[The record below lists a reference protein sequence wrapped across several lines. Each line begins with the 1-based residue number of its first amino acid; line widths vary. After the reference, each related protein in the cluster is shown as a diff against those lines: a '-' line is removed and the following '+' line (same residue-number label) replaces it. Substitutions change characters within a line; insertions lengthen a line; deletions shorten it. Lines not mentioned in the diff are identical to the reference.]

1 MESQQVGEQVVR
13 LRNIQTKQGFFRKAS
28 VENQTTKLNQGNQ
41 FNLGEITM
49 IHELKKGDTL
59 KNGKYVIEQTIG
71 RGGFGITYKGILHTV
86 VKGELGEV
94 DTTVVVAIKEFYFA
108 DGCERH
114 PNGKTVT
121 VTSQSKRALTER
133 LKQKFLKEAQILS
146 RLKHPNIV
154 QVLEIFEE
162 NNTAYMVMQFIE
174 GGNLKERV
182 LRGLSMADSVRIIQE
197 VLHALAFVHENHT
210 LHLDI
215 KPQNILCTKNDK
227 AVLIDFGIAKHYDEE
242 GEATSTAIAAKSA
255 GFAPP
260 EQYTAINLENFAP
273 VTDIYAVGATLYF
286 CLTGTVPM
294 EATLRTQEEMPE
306 PMALNP
312 HIPKKLNDVVMR
324 AMELKKN
331 KRFQS
336 CSEMS
341 LALAEAWGG
350 EATVVAPEQPK
361 ADRQK
366 AAAEHRRPTQEAS
379 TGKAADATPKK
390 SNKKTIITIIAVFLL
405 AVSAIFWY
413 TTQENTDNLASTEG
427 TYAVSDSKNDTL
439 LLDVNA
445 GRQRVEISP
454 PEPRNDSTL
463 KLQDVNAGRQRVEIS
478 PPEPRNDNTLKLQNV
493 NAGKCLQTMQGHTDW
508 VKSVAFS
515 PDGAY
520 ALSGSQD
527 ATLKL
532 WDINTGKCLQTMQG
546 HASYVTSVAFSP
558 DGAYAL
564 SGSQDATLKLWDI
577 KTGKCLQTMQG
588 YADFVWSVAFSPDGA
603 HALSGSGDNTLKL
616 WDIKTGKCL
625 QTMQGHASYSYV
637 ASVAF
642 SPNGAYALSGS
653 GDKTLK
659 LWDIKTGK
667 CLQTMQGHA
676 NEVFSVAFSPN
687 GAYALSG
694 SYDNTLKLWDINT
707 GKCLQTMEGHSGWVW
722 SVAFSPDGAYALS
735 GSDDKTLKLW
745 DINTGKCLQ
754 TMQGH
759 ASYVTSV
766 AFSPDGAYALSGSFD
781 KTLKLWDL
789 RKWARR

>member
-1 MESQQVGEQVVR
+1 
-13 LRNIQTKQGFFRKAS
+13 
-28 VENQTTKLNQGNQ
+28 
-41 FNLGEITM
+41 M

-71 RGGFGITYKGILHTV
+71 KGGFGITYKGILHTV

-94 DTTVVVAIKEFYFA
+94 DTTAVVAIKEFYFA

-114 PNGKTVT
+114 PNGKTIT

-133 LKQKFLKEAQILS
+133 LKQKFLKEAQTLS
-146 RLKHPNIV
+146 RLKHPHIV

-182 LRGLSMADSVRIIQE
+182 LRGLSMADSVRITQE

-260 EQYTAINLENFAP
+260 EQYTAINLENFTP

-286 CLTGTVPM
+286 CLTGTIPM
-294 EATLRTQEEMPE
+294 EATLRTQEDMPE

-312 HIPKKLNDVVMR
+312 HIPQKLNDVVMR
-324 AMELKKN
+324 AMELRKT

-336 CSEMS
+336 CREMS

-350 EATVVAPEQPK
+350 DATVVAPEQPK

-366 AAAEHRRPTQEAS
+366 AAAEHRKPTQEAS
-379 TGKAADATPKK
+379 IDKAADATPKK
-390 SNKKTIITIIAVFLL
+390 SNKKTIITIISVLLL
-405 AVSAIFWY
+405 AVAAIFGY
-413 TTQENTDNLASTEG
+413 TMQENTDNLASPEG
-427 TYAVSDSKNDTL
+427 TDAVSDSKNDTL

-454 PEPRNDSTL
+454 PEPRNDNTL
-463 KLQDVNAGRQRVEIS
+463 KLQDVNAGKCLQTMKGHTSSVVSVAFS
-478 PPEPRNDNTLKLQNV
+478 PDGTYALSGSADNTLKLWDLNT
-493 NAGKCLQTMQGHTDW
+493 GKCLQTMQGHSHI
-508 VKSVAFS
+508 VSSVAFS

-520 ALSGSQD
+520 ALSGS
-527 ATLKL
+527 
-532 WDINTGKCLQTMQG
+532 WDE
-546 HASYVTSVAFSP
+546 
-558 DGAYAL
+558 
-564 SGSQDATLKLWDI
+564 TLKLWDI
-577 KTGKCLQTMQG
+577 KTGKCLQTMKG
-588 YADFVWSVAFSPDGA
+588 HTSWVVSVAFSPDGA
-603 HALSGSGDNTLKL
+603 YALSGSLDNTLKL

-625 QTMQGHASYSYV
+625 RTMQGHDNDNV
-637 ASVAF
+637 VRSVAF
-642 SPNGAYALSGS
+642 SPDGAYALSGS
-653 GDKTLK
+653 DDITLWDIKTGKYLRTMQGHANAVSSVAFSPDGAYALSGSWDKTLK

-676 NEVFSVAFSPN
+676 GDVE
-687 GAYALSG
+687 
-694 SYDNTLKLWDINT
+694 
-707 GKCLQTMEGHSGWVW
+707 
-722 SVAFSPDGAYALS
+722 SVAFSPDGAHALS
-735 GSDDKTLKLW
+735 GSWDATLKLW
-745 DINTGKCLQ
+745 DIKTGKCLQ
-754 TMQGH
+754 TMKGH
-759 ASYVTSV
+759 SNGGTSV
-766 AFSPDGAYALSGSFD
+766 AFSPDGAYALSGGDS
-781 KTLKLWDL
+781 TLKLWDL
-789 RKWARR
+789 RKWVRR

>member
-1 MESQQVGEQVVR
+1 
-13 LRNIQTKQGFFRKAS
+13 
-28 VENQTTKLNQGNQ
+28 
-41 FNLGEITM
+41 M

-71 RGGFGITYKGILHTV
+71 KGGFGITYKGILHTV

-94 DTTVVVAIKEFYFA
+94 DTTAVVAIKEFYFA

-114 PNGKTVT
+114 PNGKTIT

-133 LKQKFLKEAQILS
+133 LKQKFLKEAQTLS
-146 RLKHPNIV
+146 RLKHPYIV

-182 LRGLSMADSVRIIQE
+182 LRGLSMADSVRITQE

-227 AVLIDFGIAKHYDEE
+227 AILIDFGIAKHYNEE

-260 EQYTAINLENFAP
+260 EQYTAINLENFTP

-306 PMALNP
+306 PVALNP
-312 HIPKKLNDVVMR
+312 HIPQKLNDVVMR
-324 AMELKKN
+324 AMELRKT

-336 CSEMS
+336 CREMS

-350 EATVVAPEQPK
+350 DATVVAPEQPK

-366 AAAEHRRPTQEAS
+366 AAAEHRKPTQEAS
-379 TGKAADATPKK
+379 IDKAADATPKK
-390 SNKKTIITIIAVFLL
+390 SNKKTIITIISVLLL
-405 AVSAIFWY
+405 AVAAIFGY
-413 TTQENTDNLASTEG
+413 TMQENTDNLASPEG
-427 TYAVSDSKNDTL
+427 TDAVSDSKNDTL

-454 PEPRNDSTL
+454 PEPRNDNTL
-463 KLQDVNAGRQRVEIS
+463 KLQDVNAGKCLQTMKGHTSSVVSVAFS
-478 PPEPRNDNTLKLQNV
+478 PDGTYALSGSADNTLKLWDLNT
-493 NAGKCLQTMQGHTDW
+493 GKCLQTMQGHSHI
-508 VKSVAFS
+508 VSSVAFS

-520 ALSGSQD
+520 ALSGS
-527 ATLKL
+527 
-532 WDINTGKCLQTMQG
+532 WDE
-546 HASYVTSVAFSP
+546 
-558 DGAYAL
+558 
-564 SGSQDATLKLWDI
+564 TLKLWDI
-577 KTGKCLQTMQG
+577 KTGKCLQTMKG
-588 YADFVWSVAFSPDGA
+588 HTSWVVSVAFSPDGA
-603 HALSGSGDNTLKL
+603 YALSGSLDNTLKL

-625 QTMQGHASYSYV
+625 RTMQGHDNDNV
-637 ASVAF
+637 VRSVAF
-642 SPNGAYALSGS
+642 SPDGAYALSGS
-653 GDKTLK
+653 DDITLWDIKTGKYLRTMQGHANAVSSVAFSPDGAYALSGSWDKTLK

-676 NEVFSVAFSPN
+676 GDVE
-687 GAYALSG
+687 
-694 SYDNTLKLWDINT
+694 
-707 GKCLQTMEGHSGWVW
+707 
-722 SVAFSPDGAYALS
+722 SVAFSPDGAHALS
-735 GSDDKTLKLW
+735 GSWDATLKLW
-745 DINTGKCLQ
+745 DIKTGKCLQ
-754 TMQGH
+754 TMKGH
-759 ASYVTSV
+759 SNGGTSV
-766 AFSPDGAYALSGSFD
+766 AFSPDGAYALSGGDS
-781 KTLKLWDL
+781 TLKLWDL
-789 RKWARR
+789 RKWVRR

>member
-1 MESQQVGEQVVR
+1 
-13 LRNIQTKQGFFRKAS
+13 
-28 VENQTTKLNQGNQ
+28 
-41 FNLGEITM
+41 M

-71 RGGFGITYKGILHTV
+71 KGGFGITYKGILHTV

-94 DTTVVVAIKEFYFA
+94 DTTAVVAIKEFYFA

-114 PNGKTVT
+114 PNGKTIT

-133 LKQKFLKEAQILS
+133 LKQKFLKEAQTLS
-146 RLKHPNIV
+146 RLKHPHIV

-174 GGNLKERV
+174 GGDLKERV

-242 GEATSTAIAAKSA
+242 GEATSTVIAAKSA

-260 EQYTAINLENFAP
+260 EQYTAINLENFTP

-312 HIPKKLNDVVMR
+312 HIPQKLNDVVMR

-336 CSEMS
+336 CHEMS

-361 ADRQK
+361 VDRQK
-366 AAAEHRRPTQEAS
+366 AAAEHRKPAQEAS
-379 TGKAADATPKK
+379 IGKAELWD
-390 SNKKTIITIIAVFLL
+390 
-405 AVSAIFWY
+405 
-413 TTQENTDNLASTEG
+413 
-427 TYAVSDSKNDTL
+427 
-439 LLDVNA
+439 
-445 GRQRVEISP
+445 
-454 PEPRNDSTL
+454 
-463 KLQDVNAGRQRVEIS
+463 
-478 PPEPRNDNTLKLQNV
+478 V
-493 NAGKCLQTMQGHTDW
+493 NAGKCLQTMKGHTNG
-508 VKSVAFS
+508 VLSVAFS
-515 PDGAY
+515 PDGSY
-520 ALSGSQD
+520 ALSGS
-527 ATLKL
+527 L
-532 WDINTGKCLQTMQG
+532 
-546 HASYVTSVAFSP
+546 
-558 DGAYAL
+558 
-564 SGSQDATLKLWDI
+564 
-577 KTGKCLQTMQG
+577 
-588 YADFVWSVAFSPDGA
+588 
-603 HALSGSGDNTLKL
+603 
-616 WDIKTGKCL
+616 
-625 QTMQGHASYSYV
+625 
-637 ASVAF
+637 
-642 SPNGAYALSGS
+642 
-653 GDKTLK
+653 DKTLK

-667 CLQTMQGHA
+667 CLQTMQGHTWF
-676 NEVFSVAFSPN
+676 VVSVAFSPN

-694 SYDNTLKLWDINT
+694 SRDETLKLWDIKT
-707 GKCLQTMEGHSGWVW
+707 GKRLQTMRGHAYSVY

-735 GSDDKTLKLW
+735 GSRDETLKLW
-745 DINTGKCLQ
+745 DINTGNCLQTMEGHTNYVTSVAFSPYGTYALSGSWDKTLKLWDIKTGKCLQ
-754 TMQGH
+754 TMEGH
-759 ASYVTSV
+759 ANEVVSVAFSPNGAYALSGSWDKTLKLWDIKTGKCLQTMEGHSEGISSVAFSPDGTYTLSGSADKTLKLWDIKTGKCLQTMEGHSDWVRSV
-766 AFSPDGAYALSGSFD
+766 AFSPDGAYALSGGAD

-789 RKWARR
+789 RKWVRR

>member
-1 MESQQVGEQVVR
+1 
-13 LRNIQTKQGFFRKAS
+13 
-28 VENQTTKLNQGNQ
+28 
-41 FNLGEITM
+41 M

-71 RGGFGITYKGILHTV
+71 KGGFGITYKGILHTV

-94 DTTVVVAIKEFYFA
+94 DTTAVVAIKEFYFA

-114 PNGKTVT
+114 PNGKTIT

-133 LKQKFLKEAQILS
+133 LKQKFLKEAQTLS
-146 RLKHPNIV
+146 RLKHPHIV

-260 EQYTAINLENFAP
+260 EQYTAINLENFTP

-286 CLTGTVPM
+286 CLTGTIPM
-294 EATLRTQEEMPE
+294 EATLRTQEDMPE

-312 HIPKKLNDVVMR
+312 HIPQKLNDVVMR
-324 AMELKKN
+324 AMELRKT

-336 CSEMS
+336 CHEMS

-350 EATVVAPEQPK
+350 EATIVAPEQPK
-361 ADRQK
+361 VDRQK
-366 AAAEHRRPTQEAS
+366 AAAEHRKPTQEAS
-379 TGKAADATPKK
+379 TGKAAAATPKK
-390 SNKKTIITIIAVFLL
+390 SNKKTIITIISVFLL

-413 TTQENTDNLASTEG
+413 TTQENTDNLASPEG

-454 PEPRNDSTL
+454 PEPRNDNTL
-463 KLQDVNAGRQRVEIS
+463 KLQDVNAG
-478 PPEPRNDNTLKLQNV
+478 
-493 NAGKCLQTMQGHTDW
+493 KCLQTIKGHTTW
-508 VKSVAFS
+508 VS
-515 PDGAY
+515 
-520 ALSGSQD
+520 
-527 ATLKL
+527 
-532 WDINTGKCLQTMQG
+532 
-546 HASYVTSVAFSP
+546 
-558 DGAYAL
+558 
-564 SGSQDATLKLWDI
+564 
-577 KTGKCLQTMQG
+577 
-588 YADFVWSVAFSPDGA
+588 
-603 HALSGSGDNTLKL
+603 
-616 WDIKTGKCL
+616 
-625 QTMQGHASYSYV
+625 
-637 ASVAF
+637 SVAF

-667 CLQTMQGHA
+667 CLQTMQGHTDWV
-676 NEVFSVAFSPN
+676 EFIAFSPD
-687 GAYALSG
+687 GAHALSG
-694 SYDNTLKLWDINT
+694 SEDKTLKLWDINT
-707 GKCLQTMEGHSGWVW
+707 GKCLQTMRGHSDRVW

-735 GSDDKTLKLW
+735 GSRDKTLKLWDIKTGKCVQTMEGHSDWVRSVAFSPDGAYALSGSEDNTLKLW

-759 ASYVTSV
+759 TDWVLSVAFSPDGAHALSGSEDKTLKLWDINTGKCLQTMRGHTDWVLSVAFSPDGAHALSGSRDKTLKLWDIKTGKCVQTMEGHSDWVRSV
-766 AFSPDGAYALSGSFD
+766 AFSPDGAYALSGSD
-781 KTLKLWDL
+781 DNTLKLWDL
-789 RKWARR
+789 RKWVRR

>member
-1 MESQQVGEQVVR
+1 
-13 LRNIQTKQGFFRKAS
+13 
-28 VENQTTKLNQGNQ
+28 
-41 FNLGEITM
+41 M

-71 RGGFGITYKGILHTV
+71 KGGFGITYKGILHTV

-94 DTTVVVAIKEFYFA
+94 DTTAVVAIKEFYFA

-114 PNGKTVT
+114 PNGKTIT

-133 LKQKFLKEAQILS
+133 LKQKFLKEAQTLS
-146 RLKHPNIV
+146 RLKHPHIV

-182 LRGLSMADSVRIIQE
+182 LRGLSMADSVRITQE

-260 EQYTAINLENFAP
+260 EQYTAINLENFTP

-286 CLTGTVPM
+286 CLTGTIPM

-312 HIPKKLNDVVMR
+312 HIPQKLNDVVMR

-336 CSEMS
+336 CHEMS

-366 AAAEHRRPTQEAS
+366 AAAEHRKPTQEAS
-379 TGKAADATPKK
+379 TGKAAAATPKK
-390 SNKKTIITIIAVFLL
+390 SNKKTIIWLLLL
-405 AVSAIFWY
+405 AAAIFWY
-413 TTQENTDNLASTEG
+413 NTQENTDNLASPEG
-427 TYAVSDSKNDTL
+427 ADALSGSKNDTL
-439 LLDVNA
+439 LCLQTMEDASAVLSVA
-445 GRQRVEISP
+445 FSP
-454 PEPRNDSTL
+454 DGVYALSGGWDYPL
-463 KLQDVNAGRQRVEIS
+463 KLWDIK
-478 PPEPRNDNTLKLQNV
+478 T
-493 NAGKCLQTMQGHTDW
+493 GKCLQTMEGHTYP
-508 VKSVAFS
+508 VMSVAFS

-520 ALSGSQD
+520 ALSGS
-527 ATLKL
+527 
-532 WDINTGKCLQTMQG
+532 W
-546 HASYVTSVAFSP
+546 
-558 DGAYAL
+558 
-564 SGSQDATLKLWDI
+564 
-577 KTGKCLQTMQG
+577 
-588 YADFVWSVAFSPDGA
+588 
-603 HALSGSGDNTLKL
+603 
-616 WDIKTGKCL
+616 
-625 QTMQGHASYSYV
+625 
-637 ASVAF
+637 
-642 SPNGAYALSGS
+642 
-653 GDKTLK
+653 
-659 LWDIKTGK
+659 
-667 CLQTMQGHA
+667 
-676 NEVFSVAFSPN
+676 
-687 GAYALSG
+687 
-694 SYDNTLKLWDINT
+694 
-707 GKCLQTMEGHSGWVW
+707 
-722 SVAFSPDGAYALS
+722 
-735 GSDDKTLKLW
+735 DKTLKLW

-759 ASYVTSV
+759 SHIVFSV
-766 AFSPDGAYALSGSFD
+766 AFSPDGAYALSGSDDIKLWDIKTGKYLRTMQGHDSDSVVLSVAFSPDGAYALSGSTNKTLKLLDIKTGKCLQTMQGHAEDVESVAFSPDGAYALSGSWDNTLKLWDIKTGKCLQTMEGHTENVLSVAFSPDGAYALSGSEDGTLKLWDIKTGKCLQTMQGHSDGVGSVAFSPDGAYALSGSAD

-789 RKWARR
+789 RKRARK

>member
-1 MESQQVGEQVVR
+1 
-13 LRNIQTKQGFFRKAS
+13 
-28 VENQTTKLNQGNQ
+28 
-41 FNLGEITM
+41 M

-71 RGGFGITYKGILHTV
+71 KGGFGITYKGILHTV

-94 DTTVVVAIKEFYFA
+94 DTTAVVAIKEFYFA

-114 PNGKTVT
+114 PNGKTIT

-133 LKQKFLKEAQILS
+133 LKQKFLKEAQTLS
-146 RLKHPNIV
+146 RLKHPHIV

-260 EQYTAINLENFAP
+260 EQYTAINLENFTP

-286 CLTGTVPM
+286 CLTGTIPM
-294 EATLRTQEEMPE
+294 EATLRTQEDMPE

-312 HIPKKLNDVVMR
+312 HIPQKLNDVVMR

-336 CSEMS
+336 CHEMS

-361 ADRQK
+361 VDRQK
-366 AAAEHRRPTQEAS
+366 AAAEHRKPAQEAS
-379 TGKAADATPKK
+379 TGKANAATPKK
-390 SNKKTIITIIAVFLL
+390 SNKKTIIWVLLL
-405 AVSAIFWY
+405 AAAAIFY
-413 TTQENTDNLASTEG
+413 TLFTS
-427 TYAVSDSKNDTL
+427 S
-439 LLDVNA
+439 
-445 GRQRVEISP
+445 
-454 PEPRNDSTL
+454 
-463 KLQDVNAGRQRVEIS
+463 QDI
-478 PPEPRNDNTLKLQNV
+478 
-493 NAGKCLQTMQGHTDW
+493 QTMQGHARLVW
-508 VKSVAFS
+508 SVAFS

-520 ALSGSQD
+520 ALSGSDDNTLKLWDIKTGKCLQTMEGHTNAVRSVAFSPD
-527 ATLKL
+527 GAYALSGSWDNTLKLWDIKTGKCLQTMEGHTNAVRSVAFSPDGAHALSGSEDKTLKLWDINTGKCLQTMRGHSDRVWSVAFSPDGAYALSGSLDRTLKL

-546 HASYVTSVAFSP
+546 HSDGVLSVAFSP
-558 DGAYAL
+558 DGTYAL
-564 SGSQDATLKLWDI
+564 SGSDDNTLKLWDI
-577 KTGKCLQTMQG
+577 NTGKCLRTMQG
-588 YADFVWSVAFSPDGA
+588 HTDWVLSVAFSPDGA
-603 HALSGSGDNTLKL
+603 HALSGSR
-616 WDIKTGKCL
+616 
-625 QTMQGHASYSYV
+625 
-637 ASVAF
+637 
-642 SPNGAYALSGS
+642 
-653 GDKTLK
+653 DKTLK

-667 CLQTMQGHA
+667 C
-676 NEVFSVAFSPN
+676 V
-687 GAYALSG
+687 
-694 SYDNTLKLWDINT
+694 
-707 GKCLQTMEGHSGWVW
+707 QTMEGHSDWVR

-745 DINTGKCLQ
+745 D
-754 TMQGH
+754 
-759 ASYVTSV
+759 
-766 AFSPDGAYALSGSFD
+766 
-781 KTLKLWDL
+781 L
-789 RKWARR
+789 RKWVRK